1 MFDLTPDALI
11 QDAILIVIFLGIAF
25 PIHEFF
31 HAWTAYQLGDG
42 TAKMFGRLTLNP
54 VVHFDPV
61 GGLMLILSTVLGAGF
76 VFGWAKPTPVN
87 PSNLRDRRNGDVWVA
102 IAGPASNLVMAVLGA
117 IVFRV
122 MMAAQLDAPQIV
134 WQIVYSFV
142 VFNISLAIFNMIP
155 VPPLD
160 GSAVL
165 FRLLSPQTAYQL
177 RPTLT
182 QYGFVIV
189 IAVVL
194 FGGRYLG
201 SAIDGL
207 TNVLLGV

>member
-1 MFDLTPDALI
+1 MFDLSPDALI

-122 MMAAQLDAPQIV
+122 MMAAQLDPPQIV